1 MMKRIVAI
9 FLAIMMLGSLA
20 ACGSKKET
28 KDSGTGEAQEE
39 KVEAAKEEK
48 AELETFTW
56 NEFEDF
62 NVSLDAP
69 KDQDFK
75 FVEGQAETAPYE
87 NYPVFTF
94 TGKNFIIEF
103 TVGQYT
109 YHRNSAWIEKYG
121 ETEEN
126 FEDFKK
132 VLKEEII
139 PMPGTIEQ
147 VNGEE
152 VVQQY
157 YTWDGE
163 NVGITRYYNTDG
175 FREDGWNRKFAATI
189 FSLDDSA
196 DGIDA
201 LLEEEEVKAI
211 YDSIRL
217 EAK

>member
-1 MMKRIVAI
+1 MMKRILAI

-69 KDQDFK
+69 KDQGYE
-75 FVEGQAETAPYE
+75 FVDGKADVAPYE

-94 TGKNFIIEF
+94 VGEKFIIEF
-103 TVGQYT
+103 AVSHYVYQTST
-109 YHRNSAWIEKYG
+109 DWKDKYG
-121 ETEEN
+121 ETEAS

-132 VLKEEII
+132 ALEEEINH
-139 PMPGTIEQ
+139 MPGTIEQ
-147 VNGEE
+147 VNGED

-163 NVGITRYYNTDG
+163 KVGIRRYYNTDG
-175 FREDGWNRKFAATI
+175 FREDGWNRQFEAI
-189 FSLDDSA
+189 LISLDDSA
-196 DGIDA
+196 DDIDA
-201 LLEEEEVKAI
+201 LLEDEEVKAI

>member
-1 MMKRIVAI
+1 MKRI
-9 FLAIMMLGSLA
+9 LAICFVAMMLGSLT
-20 ACGSKKET
+20 ACSSKKEL
-28 KDSGTGEAQEE
+28 KDLQNG
-39 KVEAAKEEK
+39 EAAKEEAEASKEEK
-48 AELETFTW
+48 AKLETFTW
-56 NEFEDF
+56 DGFEDF
-62 NVSLDAP
+62 NVSLEAP
-69 KDQDFK
+69 KDQGYE

-94 TGKNFIIEF
+94 AGEKFIIEF
-103 TVGQYT
+103 NVGQYT
-109 YHRNSAWIEKYG
+109 YQRNSAWIEKYG

-147 VNGEE
+147 VNGED
-152 VVQQY
+152 VVWQY

-175 FREDGWNRKFAATI
+175 FRKDGWNRKFAATI
-189 FSLDDSA
+189 FSLDDSTE
-196 DGIDA
+196 GIDE
-201 LLEEEEVKAI
+201 LLEDEEVKAV

-217 EAK
+217 EEK

>member
-1 MMKRIVAI
+1 MMKRIITI
-9 FLAIMMLGSLA
+9 FLVIMMLGGLT

-28 KDSGTGEAQEE
+28 KDSQNGEAGEEMAEAAEEE
-39 KVEAAKEEK
+39 KVE
-48 AELETFTW
+48 LETYTW
-56 NEFEDF
+56 DEFEDF

-69 KDQDFK
+69 KDQSYE
-75 FVEGQAETAPYE
+75 FVEEQAETAPYE

-94 TGKNFIIEF
+94 VGEKFIIEF

-109 YHRNSAWIEKYG
+109 YHRNSAWIKKYG

-175 FREDGWNRKFAATI
+175 FREDGWNRKFSATI
-189 FSLDDSA
+189 FSLDDSV

-201 LLEEEEVKAI
+201 LLEDEEVKAI

>member
-1 MMKRIVAI
+1 MKRI
-9 FLAIMMLGSLA
+9 LAIVLVLMMSGSLI
-20 ACGSKKET
+20 ACGSKTET
-28 KDSGTGEAQEE
+28 KDSGTE
-39 KVEAAKEEK
+39 EEK
-48 AELETFTW
+48 ADMETFTW
-56 NEFEDF
+56 DEFEDF

-69 KDQDFK
+69 KDQGYG

-94 TGKNFIIEF
+94 TGEKFIIEF

-109 YHRNSAWIEKYG
+109 YQRNSAWQEKYG
-121 ETEEN
+121 ETEES

-147 VNGEE
+147 VNGED
-152 VVQQY
+152 VVQEY

-175 FREDGWNRKFAATI
+175 FREDGWNRQFAATI
-189 FSLDDSA
+189 FSLDDSI
-196 DGIDA
+196 DDIDA
-201 LLEEEEVKAI
+201 LLEDEEVKAI